1 MVHLARKPREKFV
14 QIVKASMLAMRPK
27 EPKPL
32 REKRKL
38 DEVLCGPEISAKE
51 ALKKLD
57 HAETGCL
64 IVTDERDQLLG
75 TLTDGDV
82 RRHIL
87 SNKALSDDI
96 SDSFN
101 RQPHFLVQEQYPDD
115 MVPENLLADG
125 ISIIPVVDAIGKVVD
140 YRKSLEFQGVPTIDT
155 EASDGIGNVPVIIMA
170 GGRGTRLEPF
180 TSILPKPLVP
190 VHGKPIIDHIIE
202 RFVNQGATNFFLT
215 VNYKSGIL
223 KAYFEEHARDY
234 QVKFIEEQTPLG
246 TAGSL
251 AELRG
256 EIEQPFFVTNCDIL
270 VKADYG
276 KILASHKVEGF
287 DLTLV
292 ACAKEYIIPYGTC
305 DIDEKG
311 ELLEISE
318 KPKFDFLVNTGCYL
332 ASPSVLSAIPLG
344 TPYDMTDL
352 IADLKK
358 KGHRIGIYPVA
369 EDSWVDVG
377 QWEEYRKTLEQL

>member
-1 MVHLARKPREKFV
+1 ME
-14 QIVKASMLAMRPK
+14 
-27 EPKPL
+27 
-32 REKRKL
+32 EKRNMNQL
-38 DEVLCGPEISAKE
+38 LCGADISAKE
-51 ALKKLD
+51 ALKKLNQ
-57 HAETGCL
+57 AETGCL
-64 IVTDERDQLLG
+64 IVVDKRGHLCG

-87 SNKALSDDI
+87 SNKALSEDI

-101 RQPHFLVQEQYPDD
+101 RQPRFLVQGQYSEEI
-115 MVPENLLADG
+115 MPEKLLADG
-125 ISIIPVVDAIGKVVD
+125 ISIIPIIDLVGRVVG
-140 YRKSLEFQGVPTIDT
+140 YRKSIDFRDANSNEI
-155 EASDGIGNVPVIIMA
+155 EASDAIDNVPVIIMA

-202 RFVNQGATNFFLT
+202 RFATQGATNFFLT
-215 VNYKSGIL
+215 VNYKSRIL
-223 KAYFEEHARDY
+223 RAYFEERAREY
-234 QVKFIEEQTPLG
+234 SVQFIEERVPLG

-251 AELRG
+251 VELRCK
-256 EIEQPFFVTNCDIL
+256 IQHPFFVTNCDIL

-276 KILASHKVEGF
+276 KIFSSHQQGNF

-305 DIDEKG
+305 EIDEKG

-332 ASPSVLSAIPLG
+332 ANPSVLAKIPSG
-344 TPYDMTDL
+344 VPYDMTDL
-352 IADLKK
+352 ISDLKK
-358 KGHRIGIYPVA
+358 RGQRVGIYPVA
-369 EDSWVDVG
+369 EDSWIDVG
-377 QWEEYRKTLEQL
+377 QWEEYRKALDQL

>member
-1 MVHLARKPREKFV
+1 M
-14 QIVKASMLAMRPK
+14 
-27 EPKPL
+27 
-32 REKRKL
+32 
-38 DEVLCGPEISAKE
+38 DDVLCGADISAKE
-51 ALKKLD
+51 ALKKLN

-64 IVTDERDQLLG
+64 IVVDERGHLLG

-87 SNKALSDDI
+87 SNKALSEDI

-101 RQPHFLVQEQYPDD
+101 RQPHFLVQGQYSDD
-115 MVPENLLADG
+115 MIREKLLADG
-125 ISIIPVVDAIGKVVD
+125 ISIIPVVDVAGKVAD
-140 YRKSLEFQGVPTIDT
+140 YRKSIEFQDARSIEI
-155 EASDGIGNVPVIIMA
+155 EASDAIDNVPVIIMA

-202 RFVNQGATNFFLT
+202 RFANQGATNFFLT
-215 VNYKSGIL
+215 VNYKSRIL

-234 QVKFIEEQTPLG
+234 VVKFIEERAPLG

-251 AELRG
+251 SELRG
-256 EIEQPFFVTNCDIL
+256 AIQQPFFVTNCDIL

-276 KILASHKVEGF
+276 KIFASHQTGRF

-305 DIDEKG
+305 EIDEKG
-311 ELLEISE
+311 ELLAISE

-332 ASPSVLSAIPLG
+332 ANPSVLAGIPSG
-344 TPYDMTDL
+344 VPYDMTDL

-358 KGHRIGIYPVA
+358 KGRRIGIYPVA
-369 EDSWVDVG
+369 EDSWIDVG
-377 QWEEYRKTLEQL
+377 QWEEYRTALEQL